1 MSFSACYTTSTI
13 CKGCRDTVGGVKAA
27 YIFGGPLSGITIS
40 TGETI
45 TTIGA
50 DPADLVKLYEFQV
63 EKNTSSFV
71 ENITTSLENGTV
83 VYEQLLNLVFHKLQT
98 STRNQLKLLAQNTD
112 LKVIVLTNDGSY
124 WYLGENFG
132 MALSTGTAESGTAFS
147 DRNAYAIT
155 LQGFEKEPAMEL
167 GQSLSATLVG
177 ITLELC
183 S

>member
-27 YIFGGPLSGITIS
+27 YVFGGPISGVTIS

-45 TTIGA
+45 TNIGA
-50 DPADLVKLYEFQV
+50 DPALNVELYEFQV

-98 STRNQLKLLAQNTD
+98 STRNQLRLLAQNTN
-112 LKVIVLTNDGSY
+112 LQVIVLTNDGSY
-124 WYLGENFG
+124 WLLGLDFG
-132 MALSTGTAESGTAFS
+132 MAMSTGTAESGTAFS

-155 LQGFEKEPAMEL
+155 LQGFEKEPAREL
-167 GQSLSATLVG
+167 GQSLSASLSN
-177 ITLELC
+177 ISLELC